1 METPS
6 SNPEHAV
13 ASAASAAAAENAAN
27 VAATEAIV
35 AASAAENAA
44 ANVERVEAAI
54 ENTGEHIAEVAGAV
68 SQAAVETAVASIE
81 ADLEREN
88 TWLGTKLTEV
98 QRDLELLKSQMTG
111 YPSASQLTEVS
122 EKLTTMQSQ
131 LSTLLESNPRR
142 TNQSETEGEGQ
153 RVPGKHQQRAKTEE
167 TQDLT
172 GLLMSLHMMGATI
185 LATPE
190 LELDEKES
198 SRLAKAVQR
207 VNDEFGLPVLSP
219 KQQALIGLGTTA
231 ISIYGSRIF
240 AIRARL
246 REEAKGKPVTVDHA
260 TGQVVN

>member
-1 METPS
+1 MARHKA
-6 SNPEHAV
+6 NG
-13 ASAASAAAAENAAN
+13 SAAGLRTVEKPDDGIPISI
-27 VAATEAIV
+27 ATDGSVGEIDDDAIPTLDP
-35 AASAAENAA
+35 AG
-44 ANVERVEAAI
+44 I
-54 ENTGEHIAEVAGAV
+54 EPPKDEP
-68 SQAAVETAVASIE
+68 
-81 ADLEREN
+81 
-88 TWLGTKLTEV
+88 K
-98 QRDLELLKSQMTG
+98 RDGRGRPKGS
-111 YPSASQLTEVS
+111 
-122 EKLTTMQSQ
+122 
-131 LSTLLESNPRR
+131 
-142 TNQSETEGEGQ
+142 
-153 RVPGKHQQRAKTEE
+153 GKHQQRAKTEE